1 MPSKPIPTISA
12 SRAMYLDFSLSLISC
27 RFERLLDGLDL
38 FAFGFRPLLFLRL
51 RGDEDFLVPA
61 FLDAAAIGLGHILCC
76 FSSAAAM
83 VGGAMATFRLFLQ
96 DAGMLTL
103 LLSIMLC
110 V

>member
-1 MPSKPIPTISA
+1 
-12 SRAMYLDFSLSLISC
+12 
-27 RFERLLDGLDL
+27 LL
-38 FAFGFRPLLFLRL
+38 AFGLRPLLFLRL
-51 RGDEDFLVPA
+51 RGDEDFLVPV

-96 DAGMLTL
+96 HEADMLEL

-110 V
+110 VLQ